1 MEEKTSMPSSKF
13 HLNAP
18 GLKPR
23 GKNAERLYWAAR
35 ADIAKA
41 GYTPRLVRLHYDI
54 HDPADH
60 RLIEAACQRL
70 DAEMKA
76 WASGHKRSVPFFDGT
91 VLALSRRY
99 QTDPASPFLEHKWN
113 WRDRETRILK
123 TIEGAFGARS
133 LASLGN
139 TDFKRW
145 YEAAKQPKK
154 PGAKE
159 RIDRAVKIIKLLRQ
173 MVTFGAAA
181 ELPHCERL
189 HGILSKMRFKGGA
202 RSRLKLERHHV
213 EAFIPAAIDAGRLSL
228 AFGTALQ
235 FETMMRQKD
244 VIGEWEPFTSG
255 AHDVELVLNGNRWVN
270 GLMWTDISPSMV
282 IKKDT
287 TKTGATVVADLKL
300 CPLVLQVLR
309 LVPPDRRVGPLI
321 IDENSGRPYAEDA
334 YAREWRLIARSAGI
348 PDEVKNMHARAG
360 AISEA
365 DDALAPIE
373 EIQSSAGHTQA
384 STTRR
389 YIRGTIGKSRHV
401 AELRQLHRDR
411 KQDENEK

>member
-1 MEEKTSMPSSKF
+1 MLSSR
-13 HLNAP
+13 HGLNAP

-41 GYTPRLVRLHYDI
+41 GYTPRLVRLHYNI

-76 WASGHKRSVPFFDGT
+76 WASGHKRSAPHFDGT

-99 QTDPASPFLEHKWN
+99 QTDQASPFLEHKWN

-123 TIEGAFGARS
+123 TIESAFGARS
-133 LASLGN
+133 LATLGN

-154 PGAKE
+154 PGGKE

-173 MVTFGAAA
+173 MVTFGAVA

-202 RSRLKLERHHV
+202 RSRMKLELHHV
-213 EAFIPAAIDAGRLSL
+213 EAFIPAAIEAGRISL
-228 AFGTALQ
+228 ALGTALQ

-244 VIGEWEPFTSG
+244 VIGEWEPTASG
-255 AHDVELVLNGNRWVN
+255 SIDAGILLNGNRWVN
-270 GLMWTDISPSMV
+270 GLTWADIPPSMV

-300 CPLVLQVLR
+300 CPLVLRVLS
-309 LVPPDRRVGPLI
+309 LVPSDKRLGPLI

-334 YAREWRLIARSAGI
+334 YAREWRVVARTAGI
-348 PDEVKNMHARAG
+348 PDAVKNMHARAG

-365 DDALAPIE
+365 DEALAPLD
-373 EIQSSAGHTQA
+373 EIRGAAGHSQA
-384 STTRR
+384 STTMR
-389 YIRGTIGKSRHV
+389 YIRGTEGKSKHV
-401 AELRQLHRDR
+401 AELRQLHRAR
-411 KQDENEK
+411 KQDENGN